1 VNTDAI
7 SPLAELE
14 DAVRQEAERRSLPLD
29 RAGSSERISALVD
42 HQLAAWSD
50 DHRRG
55 HRAAVADA
63 DRLADRAVRNLTGYG
78 PLAPLL
84 ADEDVWEVMVNAPD
98 RIFVKRH
105 RDPDGYHDEVFHDDD
120 HVLRT
125 LTRILDDAPGPSRR
139 LDPSSG
145 LQDAQLASGARL
157 HIVHRELGRGG
168 HTLVNIRKFS
178 GVAYELLD
186 DLAAT
191 GMLDRRAVNLLGA
204 AVTARCSVVIAG
216 PPGSGKTTL
225 LSCLLSELNPTLR
238 VVTAEEVFEAD
249 IPLANVAGMQTRA
262 ARPDCGAVDL
272 RRLVSAFLRMAPD
285 VAAVGEVRDRE
296 ALPYL
301 LTVSS
306 GVTGYTTIHAGSAR
320 QALGRLRFL
329 CQLDSERGVSESG
342 PIGHLVAETVDLVVV
357 CRRGAAGPRIV
368 EISAVEDPVAG
379 AGVTQFAMT
388 QLARRPDPD
397 GPLEWSGNPSI
408 RLRER
413 GVAVDD
419 PDNDAVRA

>member
-1 VNTDAI
+1 MSASTT
-7 SPLAELE
+7 PLAELE
-14 DAVRQEAERRSLPLD
+14 DAVRQAAERRSVRLD
-29 RAGSSERISALVD
+29 HPDSTDGTRALVER
-42 HQLAAWSD
+42 QLDLWAD
-50 DHRRG
+50 QHRQGRRPAITDP
-55 HRAAVADA
+55 H
-63 DRLADRAVRNLTGYG
+63 RLADRAMRNLTGYG

-84 ADEDVWEVMVNAPD
+84 EDEDVWEVMVNGPD

-105 RDPDGYHDEVFHDDD
+105 QGRDGYHDEVFHDDE

-125 LTRILDDAPGPSRR
+125 LTRILDDAPGAARR
-139 LDPSSG
+139 LDPSLG

-168 HTLVNIRKFS
+168 HTLINIRKFS
-178 GVAYELLD
+178 GVAYEQLD

-191 GMLDRRAVNLLGA
+191 GMLDRRAVELLTA
-204 AVTARCSVVIAG
+204 AVRARCSVVVAG
-216 PPGSGKTTL
+216 PPGAGKTTL
-225 LSCLLSELNPTLR
+225 LSCLLSALDPSLR

-249 IPLANVAGMQTRA
+249 IPLANVAGMQTRV
-262 ARPDCGAVDL
+262 ARADCDTVDL

-285 VAAVGEVRDRE
+285 VAAVGEVRDHE
-296 ALPYL
+296 ALPYV

-329 CQLDSERGVSESG
+329 CQLDSDRGVAQG
-342 PIGHLVAETVDLVVV
+342 GAIGHLVAETVDLVVV
-357 CRRGAAGPRIV
+357 CRRDEDGPRVV

-379 AGVTQFAMT
+379 GDLVQFTMT
-388 QLARRPDPD
+388 PLARRPVP
-397 GPLEWSGNPSI
+397 GAPLEWSDTPSV

-413 GVAVDD
+413 GVGVPVEPAGSSS
-419 PDNDAVRA
+419 R